1 MQRYMF
7 GFCVHILVPGPR
19 KPTYTAVVYCS
30 SHDIG
35 SVYMRRFRL
44 CVGTVWYTPCHKAL
58 MGHCAGVQLDLKQS
72 QGYIYIYI
80 YCIGVINIEIYKIAV
95 SSGHSW
101 IFLRATDGFSHEEI
115 GSRDVG
121 THSSLNN

>member
-1 MQRYMF
+1 MF
-7 GFCVHILVPGPR
+7 GFCAMYQAV
-19 KPTYTAVVYCS
+19 YTVS
-30 SHDIG
+30 S
-35 SVYMRRFRL
+35 V
-44 CVGTVWYTPCHKAL
+44 
-58 MGHCAGVQLDLKQS
+58 
-72 QGYIYIYI
+72 IYI

-121 THSSLNN
+121 THSSRYN